1 MRLLLLLQP
10 RRSNRRLPPLKARH
24 KPGPDTLNVSGG
36 TAIAREPGSRKPARR
51 LLLAQVLLSCAI
63 LGAGY
68 LAWFAITNGPLAGCG
83 TGSGCHKVLQS
94 QWAYW
99 LNIPVS
105 LPALLVYA
113 ALLGATILARRQ
125 AASPDDERGAWAAIV
140 TLSVVVAGAALWF
153 VGLQVFVLKAF
164 CPFCM
169 AAHACGFAA
178 ALLCLSKIPLATD
191 PATPMWS
198 AGSGK
203 RGLPR
208 HGVFSLV
215 LIGLAGAGVLAGGQ
229 VLFPKQR
236 NLVAFL
242 PAGPA
247 RATTNVAVRSNAPAT
262 QATPAARLPA
272 LPPSP
277 NAQLVAPR
285 LLSLYTNQFFIKLD
299 DVPMIGS
306 PDAPHIIVYLFDYTC
321 PHCRD
326 LHGILADAQ
335 RQLSN
340 ELAIV
345 SLPMPMSTNCNPL
358 IPAHFLSSS
367 NSCDYARL
375 GLAVWLAK
383 PEVQCQYN
391 DWFFTPEKPVSVAEA
406 RDYAVR
412 LVGADA
418 LEAALANPRLQEQI
432 TTDCLLHYANWQAT
446 GRPTMP
452 QLILGQA
459 VSLGPLNSVE
469 HLFALLG
476 RYLGMD
482 TSLNRVRSAPPANSP
497 APK

>member
-1 MRLLLLLQP
+1 
-10 RRSNRRLPPLKARH
+10 
-24 KPGPDTLNVSGG
+24 
-36 TAIAREPGSRKPARR
+36 
-51 LLLAQVLLSCAI
+51 VLLVCAI

-83 TGSGCHKVLQS
+83 TGSGCNRVLQS

-99 LNIPVS
+99 LDIPVS
-105 LPALLVYA
+105 VPALLVYVG
-113 ALLGATILARRQ
+113 LLGATILARKP
-125 AASPDDERGAWAAIV
+125 ASLDNERGAWAAIIS
-140 TLSVVVAGAALWF
+140 LSVIVAGAALWF

-164 CPFCM
+164 CLFCM

-178 ALLCLSKIPLATD
+178 ALICLSHIPLVTD

-203 RGLPR
+203 RGLPH
-208 HGVFSLV
+208 HGVLSLV
-215 LIGLAGAGVLAGGQ
+215 LIGLAGAGILAGGQ
-229 VLFPKQR
+229 LLFPKQR

-242 PAGPA
+242 PAGTT
-247 RATTNVAVRSNAPAT
+247 RATNNVAVRSSGAAPHLAPSAQST
-262 QATPAARLPA
+262 NF
-272 LPPSP
+272 PPSP
-277 NAQLVAPR
+277 NARLVAPR
-285 LLSLYTNQFFIKLD
+285 LLSLYTNQFYIRLD
-299 DVPMIGS
+299 DVPIIGS
-306 PDAPHIIVYLFDYTC
+306 PDAPHVIVYLFDYSC

-326 LHGILADAQ
+326 LHGILTAAQ

-358 IPAHFLSSS
+358 IPGHFLSNS

-383 PEVQCQYN
+383 PEAECQYN
-391 DWFFTPEKPVSVAEA
+391 DWFFTPDKPVSVEQA
-406 RDYAVR
+406 REYAVR
-412 LVGADA
+412 LVGAA
-418 LEAALANPRLQEQI
+418 QLEAALANPRLQEQI
-432 TTDCLLHYANWQAT
+432 TTDCLLYYANWQAT

-459 VSLGPLNSVE
+459 VSLGPLNGVN
-469 HLFALLG
+469 HLLALLN

-482 TSLNRVRSAPPANSP
+482 AALSP
-497 APK
+497 F